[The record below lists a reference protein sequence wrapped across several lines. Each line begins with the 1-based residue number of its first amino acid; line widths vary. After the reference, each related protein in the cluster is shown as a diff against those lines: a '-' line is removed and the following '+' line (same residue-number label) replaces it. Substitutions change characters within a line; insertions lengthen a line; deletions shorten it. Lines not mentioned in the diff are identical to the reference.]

1 MMPPRPRLYLV
12 DAFNLIFRAYHA
24 RQRMGAPPMRTSRGS
39 STEAIYIFHN
49 MIRKIQRVYAPDAL
63 AAAYESEGPT
73 LRDQAFEA
81 YKANRTETPQEL
93 KEQFPAIE
101 RMLAALGVPV
111 LKLAGYEADDII
123 GTVAR
128 RAAAS
133 GFEVTIVSSD
143 KDMLQLVGDGVSML
157 DPMKNDT
164 VYDPQKV
171 KAFKGV
177 LPERIA
183 DLLAL
188 CGDPVDN
195 IPGAPGIGDKGA
207 VQLLDEFGSLDSL
220 LERAP
225 EVQRK
230 AYRESLL
237 NHRDQILLSKS
248 LATIECD
255 APLELDLESLKV
267 QTPDRETLEAF
278 YREYEFLSFLK
289 DLEAASP
296 SDPAPVKRK
305 PVAIESAQDLA
316 QFFAAIPASEPVALA
331 LAAPAAPASAP
342 VPPAATP
349 VQGELVPDA
358 SGTQPA
364 ALAEVETAEK
374 AGVLPSLEIS
384 AAVATTHATAA
395 VPPALLPDL
404 LAAIEKRPITVY
416 DYKSLLSSG
425 ALSERQSPVEDLL
438 LNAFLIFAEPS
449 ACEFGSLC
457 TRLLSGPAPSDLVSR
472 AVAVHDVAAKLRPD
486 LNDDYKRI
494 YRTIDLPLAPVL
506 ARMERA
512 GIRLDRKMLAQLSQ
526 SMETA
531 IDGLS
536 ATIFKE
542 ARHTFNIN
550 SPQQLGKVLFEELG
564 LPVQGKTGKTK
575 SYSTAADVLETLAP
589 FHPIAQTVLDYRQI
603 TKLKGTYVD
612 ALPLLMDSRGRVHTT
627 FNPAGAATGRLSS
640 SNPNLQNIP
649 IRTDLGRDI
658 RAAFVPEPGWIL
670 LAADYSQIELRLL
683 AHFSG
688 DPVLIDAFLHN
699 EDIHTRTAS
708 EVFGVAPLMVTPE
721 MRRNAKAVNFGIVYG
736 QTSFGLAAQLGISR
750 DEAEHYIK
758 GYFERYAGVRKW
770 IDRTVAEVRERGYT
784 LTLHGRRRTIPDI
797 QSTNVNA
804 RNFAERTAVNTP
816 LQGTASDLIKLAM
829 IQIDADLRD
838 RGMMSR
844 MLLQVHDELVLE
856 CPPEEL
862 EAASKLVKQRM
873 EGVAQLKV
881 PLLAETGTGSNW
893 RDAK

>member
-1 MMPPRPRLYLV
+1 
-12 DAFNLIFRAYHA
+12 
-24 RQRMGAPPMRTSRGS
+24 
-39 STEAIYIFHN
+39 
-49 MIRKIQRVYAPDAL
+49 
-63 AAAYESEGPT
+63 
-73 LRDQAFEA
+73 
-81 YKANRTETPQEL
+81 
-93 KEQFPAIE
+93 
-101 RMLAALGVPV
+101 MLAAMHVPV
-111 LKLAGYEADDII
+111 LKFPGYEADDII

-133 GFEVTIVSSD
+133 GYEVIIVSSD
-143 KDMLQLVGDGVSML
+143 KDMLQLVGEGVSML
-157 DPMKNDT
+157 DMMKNDT
-164 VYDPQKV
+164 LYDPCKV
-171 KAFKGV
+171 KEFKGV
-177 LPERIA
+177 PPGRIA

-207 VQLLDEFGSLDSL
+207 VQLLEEFGSLDAL
-220 LERAP
+220 LERAS

-255 APLELDLESLKV
+255 VPLELDLASLAV
-267 QTPDRETLEAF
+267 RPPDRETLEAF

-289 DLEAASP
+289 DLEAVSP
-296 SDPAPVKRK
+296 SAAAPSARE
-305 PVAIESAQDLA
+305 AISFDSAEELA
-316 QFFAAIPASEPVALA
+316 QFFLGVPESEPVAVA
-331 LAAPAAPASAP
+331 FAAPVTPTPESAAPAA
-342 VPPAATP
+342 
-349 VQGELVPDA
+349 QRELGPEPEPRL
-358 SGTQPA
+358 SGSHS
-364 ALAEVETAEK
+364 L
-374 AGVLPSLEIS
+374 LSPSFQ
-384 AAVATTHATAA
+384 AAVATARGMAGIAA
-395 VPPALLPDL
+395 SLLPDL
-404 LAAIEKRPITVY
+404 LSAIGNRPLTVY
-416 DYKSLLSSG
+416 DYKSLLTSG
-425 ALSERQSPVEDLL
+425 TLSERRAPVEDLL
-438 LNAFLIFAEPS
+438 LNAFLIYAEPS
-449 ACEFGSLC
+449 SCEFASLC
-457 TRLLSGPAPSDLVSR
+457 MRLLSGPPPSDLISR
-472 AVAVHDVAAKLRPD
+472 TAAIHDVAEKLRPE
-486 LNDDYKRI
+486 LNDDYRRI
-494 YRTIDLPLAPVL
+494 YESIDLPLAPVL
-506 ARMERA
+506 ARMERT
-512 GIRLDRKMLAQLSQ
+512 GIRVDRQMLAALSQ

-531 IDGLS
+531 VDGLS

-575 SYSTAADVLETLAP
+575 SYSTAADVLEALAP
-589 FHPIAQTVLDYRQI
+589 FHAIAQIVLDYRQI

-658 RAAFVPEPGWIL
+658 RAAFVPEPGWML

-688 DPVLIDAFLHN
+688 DPVLMDAFRHN

-736 QTSFGLAAQLGISR
+736 QTSFGLAGQLGIPR
-750 DEAEHYIK
+750 DEAERYIK
-758 GYFERYAGVRKW
+758 GYFERYAGVKKW
-770 IDRTVAEVRERGYT
+770 IDRTVAEVRQRGYT
-784 LTLHGRRRTIPDI
+784 LTLHGRRRPIPDI

-829 IQIDADLRD
+829 IQIDADLQQANMRT
-838 RGMMSR
+838 R

-862 EAASKLVKQRM
+862 EVASKLVKRRM
-873 EGVAQLKV
+873 EDVAALKV
-881 PLLAETGTGSNW
+881 PLLVETGTGANW

>member
-101 RMLAALGVPV
+101 RMLGAMGVSV

-128 RAAAS
+128 RASAA

-164 VYDPQKV
+164 LYDPQKV
-171 KAFKGV
+171 KSFKGV

-207 VQLLDEFGSLDSL
+207 VQLLDEYGSLDNL
-220 LERAP
+220 LEHAS

-248 LATIECD
+248 LTTIECN
-255 APLELDLESLKV
+255 APLELDIESLRV
-267 QTPDRETLEAF
+267 QPPDRETLEAF

-289 DLEAASP
+289 DLETASP
-296 SDPAPVKRK
+296 SEPAPVTRESI
-305 PVAIESAQDLA
+305 PIETAQDLA
-316 QFFAAIPASEPVALA
+316 RFFASTPESESIALV
-331 LAAPAAPASAP
+331 LAAPVASASAP
-342 VPPAATP
+342 ALPAAAP
-349 VQGELVPDA
+349 VQGELSPEPQPSIA
-358 SGTQPA
+358 SGVEA
-364 ALAEVETAEK
+364 ARK
-374 AGVLPSLEIS
+374 AAVLPSLEI
-384 AAVATTHATAA
+384 AAAIATAHATAA
-395 VPPALLPDL
+395 IPPALLPDL

-425 ALSERQSPVEDLL
+425 ALRERQAPVEDLL

-449 ACEFGSLC
+449 TCEFGSLC
-457 TRLLSGPAPSDLVSR
+457 TRLLSGPAPSDPVSR

-494 YRTIDLPLAPVL
+494 YQTIDLPLAPVL

-640 SNPNLQNIP
+640 SSPNLQNIP

-658 RAAFVPEPGWIL
+658 RAAFVPEPGWTL

-688 DPVLIDAFLHN
+688 DPVLVDSFQHN

-736 QTSFGLAAQLGISR
+736 QTSFGLAAQIGVSR
-750 DEAEHYIK
+750 DEAEQYIK

-770 IDRTVAEVRERGYT
+770 LDHTIAEVRERGYT
-784 LTLHGRRRTIPDI
+784 LTMHGRRRPIPDI

-829 IQIDADLRD
+829 IQIDADLRAAD
-838 RGMMSR
+838 MKSR

-862 EAASKLVKQRM
+862 DAATKLVKRRM
-873 EGVAQLKV
+873 EGVAQLRV
-881 PLLAETGTGSNW
+881 PLLVETGTGANW

>member
-1 MMPPRPRLYLV
+1 MMPPRPRLYVV

-49 MIRKIQRVYAPDAL
+49 MIRRIQRQFTPDAL

-81 YKANRTETPQEL
+81 YKANRAETPAEL

-101 RMLAALGVPV
+101 RLLEAMRVPV
-111 LKLAGYEADDII
+111 LKLPGYEADDII

-133 GFEVTIVSSD
+133 GYEVIIVSSD

-164 VYDPQKV
+164 LYDSAKV
-171 KAFKGV
+171 KEFKGV
-177 LPERIA
+177 PPERIA

-207 VQLLDEFGSLDSL
+207 VQLLEEFGSLDAL
-220 LERAP
+220 LERAS

-237 NHRDQILLSKS
+237 NYREQILLSKS

-255 APLELDLESLKV
+255 VPLEVDLASLTV
-267 QTPDRETLEAF
+267 RPPDRETLEAF

-289 DLEAASP
+289 DLEAVAP
-296 SDPAPVKRK
+296 SAAATSARE
-305 PVAIESAQDLA
+305 AISIDTAEDLA
-316 QFFAAIPASEPVALA
+316 RFFLGVPASEPVAVAFAAPLPPTSDP
-331 LAAPAAPASAP
+331 AAPAAQRELAP
-342 VPPAATP
+342 EP
-349 VQGELVPDA
+349 E
-358 SGTQPA
+358 
-364 ALAEVETAEK
+364 
-374 AGVLPSLEIS
+374 AGPSVSNESLPSLS
-384 AAVATTHATAA
+384 FQAAVATARGMAGIA
-395 VPPALLPDL
+395 PSLMPDL
-404 LAAIEKRPITVY
+404 LSAIGNRPITVF
-416 DYKSLLSSG
+416 DYKNLLTTG
-425 ALSERQSPVEDLL
+425 VLGERRAPVEDLL
-438 LNAFLIFAEPS
+438 LNAFLIYAEPS
-449 ACEFGSLC
+449 SCEFGSLC
-457 TRLLSGPAPSDLVSR
+457 TRLLSGPAPSDPISR
-472 AVAVHDVAAKLRPD
+472 AAAIHDIAEKLRPE
-486 LNDDYKRI
+486 LNDDYRRI
-494 YRTIDLPLAPVL
+494 YESIDLPLAPVL
-506 ARMERA
+506 ARMERT
-512 GIRLDRKMLAQLSQ
+512 GIRVDRQMLAKLSQ

-531 IDGLS
+531 VDGLS

-575 SYSTAADVLETLAP
+575 SYSTAADVLEALAP

-612 ALPLLMDSRGRVHTT
+612 ALPLLMDPRGRIHTT

-658 RAAFVPEPGWIL
+658 RAAFVPEPGWVL

-688 DPVLIDAFLHN
+688 DPVLVDAFRHN

-736 QTSFGLAAQLGISR
+736 QTSFGLAGQLGISR
-750 DEAEHYIK
+750 DEAERYIK

-770 IDRTVAEVRERGYT
+770 IDRTIAEVRERGYT
-784 LTLHGRRRTIPDI
+784 LTLHGRRRPIPDI

-829 IQIDADLRD
+829 IQFDADLRQANM
-838 RGMMSR
+838 RTR

-862 EAASKLVKQRM
+862 EAASKLVKRRM
-873 EGVAQLKV
+873 EDVVALKV

>member
-1 MMPPRPRLYLV
+1 MMPPRPRLYVV

-49 MIRKIQRVYAPDAL
+49 MIRRIQRQFTPDAL

-73 LRDQAFEA
+73 LRDGAFAA
-81 YKANRTETPQEL
+81 YKANRAETPPEL

-101 RMLAALGVPV
+101 RMLAAMHVPV
-111 LKLAGYEADDII
+111 LKSPGYEADDII

-128 RAAAS
+128 RAAAA
-133 GFEVTIVSSD
+133 GYDVTIVSSD

-164 VYDPQKV
+164 LYDPAKV

-177 LPERIA
+177 PPERIA

-188 CGDPVDN
+188 CGDAVDN

-207 VQLLDEFGSLDSL
+207 VQLLEQFGSLDAL
-220 LERAP
+220 LERAA

-255 APLELDLESLKV
+255 VPLELDLGQLMV
-267 QTPDRETLEAF
+267 RPPDRETLEAF

-296 SDPAPVKRK
+296 STAAPSSREAV
-305 PVAIESAQDLA
+305 PIGTSAELE
-316 QFFAAIPASEPVALA
+316 QFFAQSSESEPVAVVF
-331 LAAPAAPASAP
+331 AAPMPAPPKPAP
-342 VPPAATP
+342 PPAQRELAPEADAPSAESAT
-349 VQGELVPDA
+349 
-358 SGTQPA
+358 S
-364 ALAEVETAEK
+364 
-374 AGVLPSLEIS
+374 LPTPGIQ
-384 AAVATTHATAA
+384 AAVATARGMAGISS
-395 VPPALLPDL
+395 ALLPDFL
-404 LAAIEKRPITVY
+404 SAIEKRPITVY
-416 DYKSLLSSG
+416 DYKSLLSSD
-425 ALSERQSPVEDLL
+425 ALSERQAPVEDLL
-438 LNAFLIFAEPS
+438 LNAFLVFAEPS
-449 ACEFGSLC
+449 SCEFGSLC
-457 TRLLSGPAPSDLVSR
+457 TRLLSGPAPTDPISR
-472 AVAVHDVAAKLRPD
+472 AAAVYDIAAHLRPE
-486 LNDDYKRI
+486 LNDDYRRV
-494 YRTIDLPLAPVL
+494 YETIDLPLAPVL
-506 ARMERA
+506 ARMERT
-512 GIRLDRKMLAQLSQ
+512 GIRVDRRMLAELSQ
-526 SMETA
+526 SMEATV
-531 IDGLS
+531 DGLS

-542 ARHTFNIN
+542 AGHTFNIN

-575 SYSTAADVLETLAP
+575 SYSTAADVLEALAP
-589 FHPIAQTVLDYRQI
+589 SHHIAQTVLDYRQI

-612 ALPLLMDSRGRVHTT
+612 ALPLLMDSSGRIHTT

-649 IRTDLGRDI
+649 VRTELGRDI
-658 RAAFVPEPGWIL
+658 RAAFVPEPGWVL

-688 DPVLIDAFLHN
+688 DPVLVDAFLHN

-736 QTSFGLAAQLGISR
+736 QTSFGLASQLGIPR
-750 DEAEHYIK
+750 DEADRYIK
-758 GYFERYAGVRKW
+758 GYFERYAGVKKW
-770 IDRTVAEVRERGYT
+770 IESTIAEVRERGYT
-784 LTLHGRRRTIPDI
+784 LTMHGRRRPIPDI
-797 QSTNVNA
+797 RSTNVNA

-829 IQIDADLRD
+829 IQVDADLRKANM
-838 RGMMSR
+838 RTR

-873 EGVAQLKV
+873 EGVATLKV
-881 PLLAETGTGSNW
+881 PLLVETGTGSNW

>member
-49 MIRKIQRVYAPDAL
+49 MIRRIQRLFTPDAM
-63 AAAYESEGPT
+63 AAAYESQGPT

-81 YKANRTETPQEL
+81 YKANRTETPPEL

-101 RMLAALGVPV
+101 RLLEAMRVPV
-111 LKLAGYEADDII
+111 LKFPGYEADDII

-133 GFEVTIVSSD
+133 GYEVTIVSSD
-143 KDMLQLVGDGVSML
+143 KDMLQLVGDSVSML
-157 DPMKNDT
+157 DMMKNDT
-164 VYDPQKV
+164 LYDPAKV
-171 KAFKGV
+171 KQFKGV
-177 LPERIA
+177 PPEQIA

-207 VQLLDEFGSLDSL
+207 VQLLEQFGSLDVI
-220 LERAP
+220 LEHAA

-255 APLELDLESLKV
+255 VPFDVDLASLTV
-267 QTPDRETLEAF
+267 RPPDRETLEAF

-296 SDPAPVKRK
+296 STAAPSARE
-305 PVAIESAQDLA
+305 ATSIETAEELA
-316 QFFAAIPASEPVALA
+316 HFFGALTASEPVAIAFATA
-331 LAAPAAPASAP
+331 LTSVPAAPVA
-342 VPPAATP
+342 
-349 VQGELVPDA
+349 
-358 SGTQPA
+358 QPA
-364 ALAEVETAEK
+364 QRELTPDPMPRPGESDGRLPAL
-374 AGVLPSLEIS
+374 GFG
-384 AAVATTHATAA
+384 AAVATARGKAGIA
-395 VPPALLPDL
+395 SSLIPALI
-404 LAAIEKRPITVY
+404 LALENRPITVY
-416 DYKSLLSSG
+416 DYKNLLTTG
-425 ALSERQSPVEDLL
+425 ALSERQAPVEDLL
-438 LNAFLIFAEPS
+438 LNAFLIFSEPS
-449 ACEFGSLC
+449 SCEFGSLC
-457 TRLLSGPAPSDLVSR
+457 TRYLSGPAPSDLISR
-472 AVAVHDVAAKLRPD
+472 AEAIYDVAAKLRPE
-486 LNDDYKRI
+486 LNEDYRRI
-494 YRTIDLPLAPVL
+494 YESIDLPLAPVL
-506 ARMERA
+506 AGMERT
-512 GIRLDRKMLAQLSQ
+512 GIRVDRQMLATLSLA
-526 SMETA
+526 MEIA
-531 IDGLS
+531 VDGFS
-536 ATIFKE
+536 ATIFK
-542 ARHTFNIN
+542 AVGHTFNIN

-564 LPVQGKTGKTK
+564 LPVQGKTGKTR
-575 SYSTAADVLETLAP
+575 SFSTAADVLEALAP

-612 ALPLLMDSRGRVHTT
+612 ALPVLMDPRGRIHTT

-658 RAAFVPEPGWIL
+658 RAAFVPEPGWVL

-688 DPVLIDAFLHN
+688 DPVLLDAFLHN

-708 EVFGVAPLMVTPE
+708 EVFGVAPLMVTLE
-721 MRRNAKAVNFGIVYG
+721 MRRDAKAVNFGIVYG
-736 QTSFGLAAQLGISR
+736 QTSFGLAGQLGIPR
-750 DEAEHYIK
+750 DEADRYIK
-758 GYFERYAGVRKW
+758 GYFERYAGVKKW
-770 IDRTVAEVRERGYT
+770 IDRTVVEVRRRGYT
-784 LTLHGRRRTIPDI
+784 LTLHGRRRPIPDI

-829 IQIDADLRD
+829 IQIDSDLRKANM
-838 RGMMSR
+838 RTR

-856 CPPEEL
+856 CPLEEL
-862 EAASKLVKQRM
+862 EAASKLVKRRM
-873 EGVAQLKV
+873 EDVAVLKV
-881 PLLAETGTGSNW
+881 PLLAETRTGPNW

>member
-1 MMPPRPRLYLV
+1 MMPPRPRLYVV

-49 MIRKIQRVYAPDAL
+49 MIRRIQRQFTPDAL

-73 LRDQAFEA
+73 LRDQAFSA
-81 YKANRTETPQEL
+81 YKANRAETPPEL

-101 RMLAALGVPV
+101 RMLSAMHVPV
-111 LKLAGYEADDII
+111 LKLPGYEADDII

-128 RAAAS
+128 RAAAA
-133 GFEVTIVSSD
+133 GYEVTIVSSD

-164 VYDPQKV
+164 LYNPGKV
-171 KAFKGV
+171 KEFKGV
-177 LPERIA
+177 PPERIA

-188 CGDPVDN
+188 CGDAVDN

-207 VQLLDEFGSLDSL
+207 VQLLDQFGSLDAL

-237 NHRDQILLSKS
+237 NHRDQILLSRS
-248 LATIECD
+248 LATIECEV
-255 APLELDLESLKV
+255 PLEIDLDALTV
-267 QTPDRETLEAF
+267 HPPDRETLEAF

-296 SDPAPVKRK
+296 SAAAPNLRGAVQ
-305 PVAIESAQDLA
+305 IETSAELE
-316 QFFAAIPASEPVALA
+316 QFFAALPESEPVAVAFAAPVTAPPEPPAQRKLTPDTEA
-331 LAAPAAPASAP
+331 PSAESAANLAA
-342 VPPAATP
+342 
-349 VQGELVPDA
+349 
-358 SGTQPA
+358 
-364 ALAEVETAEK
+364 
-374 AGVLPSLEIS
+374 AGIQ
-384 AAVATTHATAA
+384 AAVATARGMAGIG
-395 VPPALLPDL
+395 PELLPGFL
-404 LAAIEKRPITVY
+404 SVIESRPITVY
-416 DYKSLLSSG
+416 DYKNLLSSG
-425 ALSERQSPVEDLL
+425 VLSERRAPVEDLL

-449 ACEFGSLC
+449 SCEFGSLC
-457 TRLLSGPAPSDLVSR
+457 TRLLSGPAPADPISR
-472 AVAVHDVAAKLRPD
+472 AAAVYDIAAHLRPE
-486 LNDDYKRI
+486 LNEDYRRV
-494 YRTIDLPLAPVL
+494 YETIDLPLAPVL
-506 ARMERA
+506 ARMERT
-512 GIRLDRKMLAQLSQ
+512 GIRVDRQMLAELSQ

-531 IDGLS
+531 VDGLS

-542 ARHTFNIN
+542 AGHTFNIN
-550 SPQQLGKVLFEELG
+550 SPQQLGKVLFEDLG

-575 SYSTAADVLETLAP
+575 SYSTAADVLETLAES
-589 FHPIAQTVLDYRQI
+589 HHIAQTVLDYRQI

-612 ALPLLMDSRGRVHTT
+612 ALPLLMDPRGRVHTT

-649 IRTDLGRDI
+649 VRTDLGRDI
-658 RAAFVPEPGWIL
+658 RAAFVPEPGWVL

-688 DPVLIDAFLHN
+688 DPVLVDAFLHN

-736 QTSFGLAAQLGISR
+736 QTSFGLASQLGIPR
-750 DEAEHYIK
+750 DEADRYIK
-758 GYFERYAGVRKW
+758 GYFERYAGVKKW
-770 IDRTVAEVRERGYT
+770 IERTVVEVRERGYT
-784 LTLHGRRRTIPDI
+784 LTMHGRRRPIPDI
-797 QSTNVNA
+797 RSSNANA

-829 IQIDADLRD
+829 IQVDDDLRKANM
-838 RGMMSR
+838 RTR

-856 CPPEEL
+856 CPLEEL
-862 EAASKLVKQRM
+862 NAASKLVKQRM
-873 EGVAQLKV
+873 EGVATLKV
-881 PLLAETGTGSNW
+881 PLLVETGTGSNW

>member
-1 MMPPRPRLYLV
+1 MMPPRPRLYVV

-49 MIRKIQRVYAPDAL
+49 MIRRIQRQFTPDAL

-73 LRDQAFEA
+73 LRDQAFAA
-81 YKANRTETPQEL
+81 YKANRTETPPEL

-101 RMLAALGVPV
+101 RMLVAMHVPV
-111 LKLAGYEADDII
+111 LKLPGYEADDII

-128 RAAAS
+128 RAAAA
-133 GFEVTIVSSD
+133 GYEVTIVSSD

-164 VYDPQKV
+164 LYNPAKV
-171 KAFKGV
+171 KEFKGV
-177 LPERIA
+177 PPERIA

-188 CGDPVDN
+188 CGDAVDN

-207 VQLLDEFGSLDSL
+207 VQLLEQFGSLDAL

-248 LATIECD
+248 LATIECE
-255 APLELDLESLKV
+255 APLEIDLDALTV
-267 QTPDRETLEAF
+267 HPPDRETLEAF

-296 SDPAPVKRK
+296 SATAPNLRETVQIET
-305 PVAIESAQDLA
+305 PVELA
-316 QFFAAIPASEPVALA
+316 QFFAALPESEPVAVA
-331 LAAPAAPASAP
+331 FAAPATA
-342 VPPAATP
+342 PPA
-349 VQGELVPDA
+349 
-358 SGTQPA
+358 QPA
-364 ALAEVETAEK
+364 QRELTPDTEAPSAESATNPAAAGILA
-374 AGVLPSLEIS
+374 
-384 AAVATTHATAA
+384 AAATARGMA
-395 VPPALLPDL
+395 GIGPELLPGFL
-404 LAAIEKRPITVY
+404 SAIESRPITVY
-416 DYKSLLSSG
+416 DYKNLLSSG
-425 ALSERQSPVEDLL
+425 VLSGRRAPVEDLL

-449 ACEFGSLC
+449 SCEFGSLC
-457 TRLLSGPAPSDLVSR
+457 TRLLSGPAPADPISR
-472 AVAVHDVAAKLRPD
+472 AAAIYDIAAHLRPE
-486 LNDDYKRI
+486 LNEDYRRV
-494 YRTIDLPLAPVL
+494 YETIDLPLAPVL
-506 ARMERA
+506 ARMERT
-512 GIRLDRKMLAQLSQ
+512 GIRVDRQMLAELSQ

-531 IDGLS
+531 VDGLS

-542 ARHTFNIN
+542 AGHTFNIN
-550 SPQQLGKVLFEELG
+550 SPQQLGKVLFEDLG

-575 SYSTAADVLETLAP
+575 SYSTAADVLETLAAS
-589 FHPIAQTVLDYRQI
+589 HHIAQTVLDYRQI

-612 ALPLLMDSRGRVHTT
+612 ALPLLMDPRGRVHTT

-649 IRTDLGRDI
+649 VRTDLGRDI
-658 RAAFVPEPGWIL
+658 RAAFVPEPGWVL

-688 DPVLIDAFLHN
+688 DPVLVDAFLHN

-736 QTSFGLAAQLGISR
+736 QTSFGLASQLGISR
-750 DEAEHYIK
+750 DEADRYIK
-758 GYFERYAGVRKW
+758 GYFERYAGVKKW
-770 IDRTVAEVRERGYT
+770 IERTVAEVRERGYT
-784 LTLHGRRRTIPDI
+784 LTMHGRRRPIPDI
-797 QSTNVNA
+797 RSSNANA

-829 IQIDADLRD
+829 IQVDDDLRKANM
-838 RGMMSR
+838 RTR

-862 EAASKLVKQRM
+862 ATASKLVKQRM
-873 EGVAQLKV
+873 EGVATLKV
-881 PLLAETGTGSNW
+881 PLLVETGTGSNW